1 MKILLIDIETKPL
14 TVYTW
19 GLWKQNI
26 NISHII
32 DSSGILCF
40 AAKWVGHDTVFFDS
54 VKKSGLKRMLKRV
67 HKLLSEADVVVHYN
81 GSKFDIPVLNKE
93 FLLQGM
99 EPPATFQ
106 QIDLLKTARQRF
118 KFPSNK
124 LDYLAQSLGL
134 GKKFKHAGFEL
145 WVKCMA
151 GDADAWKEMEQYN
164 IQDVVLLEKVYD
176 KLLPW
181 IINHPS
187 HSVHQ
192 GADLCTNCGSSA
204 LQKRGWAYTNAGK
217 YQRYQC
223 GSCGSWMRSKK
234 TEKLG
239 VTITKDKNG

>member
-1 MKILLIDIETKPL
+1 MKLLLIDLEVAPNIAH
-14 TVYTW
+14 VW
-19 GLWKQNI
+19 GLFKQNI
-26 NISHII
+26 SINQLI
-32 DSSGILCF
+32 DSSYVLCF
-40 AAKWVGHDTVFFDS
+40 AAKWLGDHPIVYYS
-54 VKKSGLKRMLKRV
+54 VKKHGVKRMLRAAN
-67 HKLLSEADVVVHYN
+67 KLLAEADAVIHFN
-81 GSKFDIPVLNKE
+81 GQKFDIPVLNKE

-99 EPPATFQ
+99 GPPATFQ

-118 KFPSNK
+118 RFPSNK
-124 LDYLAQSLGL
+124 LDYLAQVLGL
-134 GKKFKHAGFEL
+134 GKKFKHAGHEL

-187 HSVHQ
+187 HAVHQ

-234 TEKLG
+234 TEKLS